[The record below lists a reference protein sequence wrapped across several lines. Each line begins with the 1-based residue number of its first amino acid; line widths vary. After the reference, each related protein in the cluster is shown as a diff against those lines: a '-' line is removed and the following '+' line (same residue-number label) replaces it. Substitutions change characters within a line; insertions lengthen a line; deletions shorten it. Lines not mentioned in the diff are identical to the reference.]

1 MHAAERTAENVGCFR
16 LSFTAAERGT
26 SMKAIS
32 RKVTMSLGAG
42 ILLAI
47 SVSNAVAGCGDMSSR
62 QGPFQF
68 ALTSAESRQ
77 EQPAAP
83 AATAKSKGLSTPSI
97 VGFWKF
103 QFISKGNTTHNP
115 SIPDGALLDFGYMQ
129 WHSDGTELINS
140 AVHSDFCMGV
150 WAETGFLTFEINHF
164 PINYDPSGMVAS
176 YVNLREQDTLSP
188 SGDSYTGTIT
198 IDVYDPMGNHL
209 DHLAGTVVA
218 TRLTVDSTI
227 PGAIPSN

>member
-1 MHAAERTAENVGCFR
+1 
-16 LSFTAAERGT
+16 
-26 SMKAIS
+26 MKAIS
-32 RKVTMSLGAG
+32 RTVTMTLGAG

-47 SVSNAVAGCGDMSSR
+47 SVSNAVAGCGDMSSL

-68 ALTSAESRQ
+68 AVPGAESRQ
-77 EQPAAP
+77 EQPAAQ
-83 AATAKSKGLSTPSI
+83 ANTAKFQGLSTPSI

-103 QFISKGNTTHNP
+103 QFISQGNTTHNP

-150 WAETGFLTFEINHF
+150 WAQTGFLTFEINHF
-164 PINYDPSGMVAS
+164 PINYDPSTGMIAN

-188 SGDSYTGTIT
+188 SGDSYTGTLT
-198 IDVYDPMGNHL
+198 IDVYDPMGNHV

-218 TRLTVDSTI
+218 TRLTVDSTL

>member
-1 MHAAERTAENVGCFR
+1 
-16 LSFTAAERGT
+16 
-26 SMKAIS
+26 MKATS
-32 RKVTMSLGAG
+32 GTVTMTLGAG

-47 SVSNAVAGCGDMSSR
+47 SVSNAVAGCGDMSSLK
-62 QGPFQF
+62 GPFQF
-68 ALTSAESRQ
+68 AVPGAESRQ
-77 EQPAAP
+77 EQPLAQAD
-83 AATAKSKGLSTPSI
+83 TKLRGVSTPSI

-103 QFISKGNTTHNP
+103 QFVSKGNTTHNP

-150 WAETGFLTFEINHF
+150 WAQTGFLTFEINHF
-164 PINYDPSGMVAS
+164 PINYGPSTGMIAS

-188 SGDSYTGTIT
+188 SGDSYTGTLT
-198 IDVYDPMGNHL
+198 IDVYDPMGNHV

-218 TRLTVDSTI
+218 TRLTVDSTL

>member
-1 MHAAERTAENVGCFR
+1 M
-16 LSFTAAERGT
+16 
-26 SMKAIS
+26 I
-32 RKVTMSLGAG
+32 LGAG

-47 SVSNAVAGCGDMSSR
+47 SVSNAVAGCGDLSSLHS
-62 QGPFQF
+62 PFQF
-68 ALTSAESRQ
+68 AVPGAESGL
-77 EQPAAP
+77 EQPATQAN
-83 AATAKSKGLSTPSI
+83 TAKFQGLSTPSI

-103 QFISKGNTTHNP
+103 QFVSNGNTTHNP

-129 WHSDGTELINS
+129 WHNDGTELINS

-150 WAETGFLTFEINHF
+150 WAKTGFLTFEINHF
-164 PINYDPSGMVAS
+164 PINYDPSTGMVAS

-188 SGDSYTGTIT
+188 SGDSYTGTLT
-198 IDVYDPMGNHL
+198 IDVYDPMGNHV

-218 TRLTVDSTI
+218 TRMTVDSTL

>member
-1 MHAAERTAENVGCFR
+1 LFR
-16 LSFTAAERGT
+16 PNFTAAESGT

-32 RKVTMSLGAG
+32 RTVTMILGAG

-47 SVSNAVAGCGDMSSR
+47 SVSNAVAGCGDLSFLHS
-62 QGPFQF
+62 PFQF
-68 ALTSAESRQ
+68 AAPGAESRQ
-77 EQPAAP
+77 ELPSAQAN
-83 AATAKSKGLSTPSI
+83 TAKFGGLSTPSI

-103 QFISKGNTTHNP
+103 QFISNGNTTHNP
-115 SIPDGALLDFGYMQ
+115 SIPDGALIDFGYMQ

-150 WAETGFLTFEINHF
+150 WAQTGFMTFEINHF
-164 PINYDPSGMVAS
+164 AINYDPSTGMVAS

-198 IDVYDPMGNHL
+198 IDVYDPKGNHV
-209 DHLAGTVVA
+209 DHLAGTVRA
-218 TRLTVDSTI
+218 TRLTVDSTL